1 MTNDYLTQK
10 PPMRALTVFVLPI
23 IIGNL
28 FQQFYTMVDSAI
40 VGRFVSQEALAA
52 IGACYALT
60 NVFIWVAVGGGIG
73 ASVVVSRYFGAKD
86 YGRMK
91 RAACTA
97 LFSFLAVSIVLGIIG
112 LAFGRPLMQVLR
124 TPEDVMGPAMTYL
137 NIYFLG
143 LPFLFMYN
151 ALSSMFN
158 ALGKSRIPLFFLI
171 FSSVF
176 NCLLDLLLVLRF
188 DMGVAGVAWATLI
201 AQGLSALLSGLVF
214 MRVIKSLDPGRSGLF
229 SVSEM
234 TAMVRIALPS
244 IMQQSTVS
252 IGLLLV
258 QSVVNSFGSEVLAGF
273 SACMRLEAIAVVPMS
288 GISTAV
294 SAYTAQNIGAGKLTR
309 VPEGYKAANLMVV
322 FFGLLLF
329 LVMEGFCDGLIRIF
343 LGDEGTQLA
352 LATGHAYLRYMGIF
366 FCLIGFK
373 MASDGVLR
381 GAGDMKMFTVANLA
395 NLTLRV
401 VLAMLMAP
409 RFGVAWVWIPVPM
422 GWFLNWLISYGEYRT
437 GKWRRIYTAN
447 GK

>member
-176 NCLLDLLLVLRF
+176 NCLLYLLLVAVPLHGLLPFGKPRQEHF
-188 DMGVAGVAWATLI
+188 ARYPRCDCRVVAQSQHMVPLQQPEEAPPLT
-201 AQGLSALLSGLVF
+201 GLHMSHVGLLSCQCCPQKV
-214 MRVIKSLDPGRSGLF
+214 VYQ
-229 SVSEM
+229 
-234 TAMVRIALPS
+234 LPLS
-244 IMQQSTVS
+244 H
-252 IGLLLV
+252 L
-258 QSVVNSFGSEVLAGF
+258 
-273 SACMRLEAIAVVPMS
+273 
-288 GISTAV
+288 
-294 SAYTAQNIGAGKLTR
+294 
-309 VPEGYKAANLMVV
+309 
-322 FFGLLLF
+322 
-329 LVMEGFCDGLIRIF
+329 
-343 LGDEGTQLA
+343 
-352 LATGHAYLRYMGIF
+352 
-366 FCLIGFK
+366 
-373 MASDGVLR
+373 
-381 GAGDMKMFTVANLA
+381 
-395 NLTLRV
+395 
-401 VLAMLMAP
+401 
-409 RFGVAWVWIPVPM
+409 
-422 GWFLNWLISYGEYRT
+422 
-437 GKWRRIYTAN
+437 
-447 GK
+447 